1 MMHKLGG
8 LDTSPRL
15 RPLPSVHLCRPE
27 FVADAQAMPHLEA
40 HHHNMMHEL
49 GGLDTPRRL
58 RLFPAIHPPRV
69 PEFLVDA
76 HALVTGHKSYCVV
89 NCVNWFRSA
98 GDLVRHHELRLQ
110 AFPAGWERLRGSGQ
124 PHLEAHRRN
133 MMHKLGGL
141 DTSPRL
147 RPLPSVHL
155 CRPEFVADAQAM
167 VTGDKN
173 N

>member
-1 MMHKLGG
+1 
-8 LDTSPRL
+8 
-15 RPLPSVHLCRPE
+15 
-27 FVADAQAMPHLEA
+27 
-40 HHHNMMHEL
+40 MMHEL

-58 RLFPAIHPPRV
+58 RLFPAIHR

-89 NCVNWFRSA
+89 NCVNWFRLA

-167 VTGDKN
+167 AISSSTTSCDCRRSRKVGKGFVSPASRTWKLITTT
-173 N
+173 

>member
-1 MMHKLGG
+1 
-8 LDTSPRL
+8 
-15 RPLPSVHLCRPE
+15 
-27 FVADAQAMPHLEA
+27 
-40 HHHNMMHEL
+40 MMHEL

-58 RLFPAIHPPRV
+58 RLFPAIHR

-76 HALVTGHKSYCVV
+76 HALVTGHKSYSVV
-89 NCVNWFRSA
+89 NCVNWFRLA

-155 CRPEFVADAQAM
+155 WHPEFVADAQAM
-167 VTGDKN
+167 VTGDKSN
-173 N
+173 